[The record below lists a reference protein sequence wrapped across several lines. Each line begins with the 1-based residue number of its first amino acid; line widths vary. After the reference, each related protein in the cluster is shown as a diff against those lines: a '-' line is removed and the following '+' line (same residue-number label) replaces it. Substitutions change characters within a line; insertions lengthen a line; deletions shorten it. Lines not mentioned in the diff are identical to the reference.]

1 MPFFETTFQQL
12 QCYRQLQQ
20 AKKDGCSPVDLTGCA
35 AVQKAQLALA
45 LSNEEQPILVLT
57 GEEAE
62 ARRLCED
69 INAMTGS
76 QTAQLFPSKELIFAP
91 AEGISTAYVHAR
103 LGVLSALQQKTCP
116 IVAAS
121 VEALMQPVI
130 PPEQLQTETIT
141 LKNGDTISMET
152 LRDQLTAMGYLRCE
166 AVEGA
171 GQFSIR
177 GDIVD
182 IFSAQS
188 PPSLSNGILGRGN

>member
-20 AKKDGCSPVDLTGCA
+20 AKKDRCSPVALTGCA

-45 LSNEEQPILVLT
+45 LSSEESPILVLT

-62 ARRLCED
+62 ARRLCDD
-69 INAMTGS
+69 INAMTGK

-121 VEALMQPVI
+121 VEAFMQPVI
-130 PPEQLQTETIT
+130 PPEQLRAETIT
-141 LKNGDTISMET
+141 LKSGDTIPIEA
-152 LRDQLTAMGYLRCE
+152 LRNQLIGVFML
-166 AVEGA
+166 
-171 GQFSIR
+171 
-177 GDIVD
+177 
-182 IFSAQS
+182 
-188 PPSLSNGILGRGN
+188 